1 MGLQITPGIEKPI
14 HIKGTTIEITSV
26 YARASFSC
34 LADGKTIS
42 VQFKT
47 YINYAA
53 FLASTEV
60 LVDIGQLSFD
70 FAILDTEIQSLDT
83 ALSYSKDRFIE
94 MGYNALIV

>member
-14 HIKGTTIEITSV
+14 HIKGTTIELTSV

-47 YINYAA
+47 YVNHQA
-53 FLASTEV
+53 FLDGTEV
-60 LVDIGQLSFD
+60 LVDINQLSFD
-70 FAILDTEIQSLDT
+70 FVILDTEIQSLDV
-83 ALSYSKDRFIE
+83 ALIYSRNRFIE
-94 MGYNALIV
+94 MGYEALIL